1 MSDFTKAFQ
10 LIIANEGGYVNDPND
25 PGGETKFGISKR
37 SYPKEDIKNLTIER
51 AQEIY
56 LHDFW
61 NPILG
66 DQINDQNI
74 ANSIFDFAV
83 NAGTHVSEELA
94 QIVVKTPV
102 DGTIGKQ
109 TILAINSIDPEKFL
123 ASFKVEK
130 ITRYIKICK
139 KRPESKKY
147 FFGWVCRAL
156 NL

>member
-1 MSDFTKAFQ
+1 MADFTKAFE
-10 LIIANEGGYVNDPND
+10 LMIGHEGGYVNDPQD

-51 AQEIY
+51 AREIY
-56 LHDFW
+56 MRDFW

-109 TILAINSIDPEKFL
+109 TLQAINSIDPEKFL

-130 ITRYIKICK
+130 ITRYISICK

>member
-1 MSDFTKAFQ
+1 M
-10 LIIANEGGYVNDPND
+10 IAHEGGYGNDEND

-37 SYPKEDIKNLTIER
+37 SYPKEDIKNLTIEM